1 MAWDIYRLMEKGT
14 ELPSVSQ
21 KDSTR
26 FLCQAK
32 KGNKE
37 INNNILT
44 TLTDEENYCKE
55 KQIRSFTW
63 VIKVKIS
70 HFCILSFVF
79 RKFSVK
85 AVLTDNH
92 DSS

>member
-1 MAWDIYRLMEKGT
+1 MEKGT

-55 KQIRSFTW
+55 KETNQ
-63 VIKVKIS
+63 
-70 HFCILSFVF
+70 
-79 RKFSVK
+79 KFHLGDQSQNFP
-85 AVLTDNH
+85 LLH
-92 DSS
+92 P